1 MSQSSP
7 FHMLHRSWGRILA
20 WWLGELVG
28 FLPQRLTGTIG
39 PRHRLPIAR
48 PTGHGWVVEVGAKV
62 RSLADWAARNRWSPV
77 VLRLSPEAGLSRE
90 LALPAAAL
98 SSLPDL
104 LRREMDRLMPWR
116 GDEVWLSAQMLRR
129 TEGGR
134 KIEVELTVVPD
145 TAVEPARR
153 ALAGLDVP
161 IAAIELD
168 GPGGKRILLPPGE
181 DRAAAG
187 RRRLRRAALAVAAL
201 FALAAVGAGGW
212 IGWQSWQRGQEIAAL
227 QMRIAAARPAAE
239 EVGRLRQE
247 IPELSDSQRF
257 LDEKRRSVPV
267 ASIVLE
273 SVSRLLPDD
282 VWLTDLS
289 IADTALRAGGSA
301 TDASALIGVLEG
313 SGRFADT
320 RFLAPSTRDR
330 ETGRDR
336 FSVGARIEPR
346 LEP

>member
-1 MSQSSP
+1 M
-7 FHMLHRSWGRILA
+7 
-20 WWLGELVG
+20 
-28 FLPQRLTGTIG
+28 
-39 PRHRLPIAR
+39 AR
-48 PTGHGWVVEVGAKV
+48 PTDFGWVVEVGSRV
-62 RSLADWAARNRWSPV
+62 RSLADWAARNRRRPV
-77 VLRLSPEAGLSRE
+77 VLHLPPEAGLSRE
-90 LALPAAAL
+90 LTLPAAATL
-98 SSLPDL
+98 SLPDL
-104 LRREMDRLMPWR
+104 LRREMDRLMPWP
-116 GDEVWLSAQMLRR
+116 GDRVWLATQVLRR

-145 TAVEPARR
+145 AAVEPARR

-161 IAAIELD
+161 IAAVELD
-168 GPGGKRILLPPGE
+168 GPAGKRILLPPGE
-181 DRAAAG
+181 DRATAG

-201 FALAAVGAGGW
+201 FAVAAVGAGGW
-212 IGWQSWQRGQEIAAL
+212 IGWQSWQRGHEIAAL
-227 QMRIAAARPAAE
+227 QARIAAARPAAE
-239 EVGRLRQE
+239 EVRQLRQE
-247 IPELSDSQRF
+247 IAGLSDSQRF
-257 LDEKRRSVPV
+257 LDDKRRSVPA

-289 IADTALRAGGSA
+289 IADAALRAGGSA

>member
-1 MSQSSP
+1 MSQPPP
-7 FHMLHRSWGRILA
+7 FHLLHRSLGRVFA
-20 WWLGELVG
+20 WWFGELAG
-28 FLPQRLTGTIG
+28 FLPERLTGTIG
-39 PRHRLPIAR
+39 PRHRLPVAR
-48 PTGHGWVVEVGAKV
+48 PTDHGWVVEVGARV
-62 RSLADWAARNRWSPV
+62 RTLADWAARNRRRPV
-77 VLRLSPEAGLSRE
+77 VLPLPSETGLSRE
-90 LALPAAAL
+90 LTLPATAT
-98 SSLPDL
+98 SSLPQL
-104 LRREMDRLMPWR
+104 LRREMDRLMPWP
-116 GDEVWLSAQMLRR
+116 GDRVWLSAQVLRR
-129 TEGGR
+129 VEGGR

-145 TAVEPARR
+145 AAVEPARR
-153 ALAGLDVP
+153 VLAGFDVQ

-168 GPGGKRILLPPGE
+168 SPGGKRILLPPGE

-201 FALAAVGAGGW
+201 FIVAAVGAGGW
-212 IGWQSWQRGQEIAAL
+212 IGWQSWQRGGEIAAL
-227 QMRIAAARPAAE
+227 HARIATARPAVE

-247 IPELSDSQRF
+247 VADLSDSQRF
-257 LDEKRRSVPV
+257 LDDRRRSVAA

>member
-1 MSQSSP
+1 MLQPSP
-7 FHMLHRSWGRILA
+7 FHLLSRSWGRFVA
-20 WWLGELVG
+20 WWFGELAG
-28 FLPQRLTGTIG
+28 FLSERVTGTIG
-39 PRHRLPIAR
+39 PRHRLPVAR
-48 PTGHGWVVEVGAKV
+48 ATDFGWVMEVGARV
-62 RSLADWAARNRWSPV
+62 RGLADWAARNRRRPV
-77 VLRLSPEAGLSRE
+77 VLHLPPETGLSRE
-90 LALPAAAL
+90 LTLPATAT
-98 SSLPDL
+98 SSLPGL
-104 LRREMDRLMPWR
+104 LRREMDRLMPWP
-116 GDEVWLSAQMLRR
+116 GDRVWLAAQVLRR

-134 KIEVELTVVPD
+134 KIEVELIVVPD

-153 ALAGLDVP
+153 ALAGFDVQ

-168 GPGGKRILLPPGE
+168 SPGGKRILLPPGE

-187 RRRLRRAALAVAAL
+187 RRGLRRAALAVAAL
-201 FALAAVGAGGW
+201 FAVAVVGAGGW
-212 IGWQSWQRGQEIAAL
+212 IGWQTWQRGQEVAAL
-227 QMRIAAARPAAE
+227 RARIAAARTAAE
-239 EVGRLRQE
+239 EVRQLRQE
-247 IPELSDSQRF
+247 IAGLSDSQRF
-257 LDEKRRSVPV
+257 LDDKRRSVPA

-301 TDASALIGVLEG
+301 ADASALIGVLEG

>member
-1 MSQSSP
+1 MKFPHAPQSFGFP
-7 FHMLHRSWGRILA
+7 VRRALG
-20 WWLGELVG
+20 WWAAELST
-28 FLPQRLTGTIG
+28 FLPARLTGVIDH
-39 PRHRLPIAR
+39 RHRLPIAR
-48 PTGHGWVVEVGAKV
+48 LAGHGWVVEVGAKV
-62 RSLADWAARNRWSPV
+62 RNLADWAARNRRSPV
-77 VLRLSPEAGLSRE
+77 VLSLPPESSLSRE
-90 LALPAAAL
+90 LSLPTAAT
-98 SSLPDL
+98 SSLPQL
-104 LRREMDRLMPWR
+104 LRREMDRLMPWP
-116 GDEVWLSAQMLRR
+116 GDQVWLAAQVLRR
-129 TEGGR
+129 VEGGR

-161 IAAIELD
+161 VAAIELD
-168 GPGGKRILLPPGE
+168 TPGGKRILLPPGD
-181 DRAAAG
+181 DRVATG
-187 RRRLRRAALAVAAL
+187 RRRLRRTALAVAAL
-201 FALAAVGAGGW
+201 FAAAVVGAGGW
-212 IGWQSWQRGQEIAAL
+212 IGWQSWQRGQEIIAL
-227 QMRIAAARPAAE
+227 QARIAAARPAAE
-239 EVGRLRQE
+239 EVRQMRQE
-247 IPELSDSQRF
+247 IADLSDSQRF
-257 LDEKRRSVPV
+257 LDDRRRSVPA

-336 FSVGARIEPR
+336 FSVGARIEPK

>member
-1 MSQSSP
+1 MPWPGDQV
-7 FHMLHRSWGRILA
+7 WLA
-20 WWLGELVG
+20 A
-28 FLPQRLTGTIG
+28 Q
-39 PRHRLPIAR
+39 
-48 PTGHGWVVEVGAKV
+48 
-62 RSLADWAARNRWSPV
+62 
-77 VLRLSPEAGLSRE
+77 VLRR
-90 LALPAAAL
+90 
-98 SSLPDL
+98 
-104 LRREMDRLMPWR
+104 
-116 GDEVWLSAQMLRR
+116 V
-129 TEGGR
+129 EGGR

-161 IAAIELD
+161 VAAIELD
-168 GPGGKRILLPPGE
+168 TPGGKRILLPPGD
-181 DRAAAG
+181 DRVATG
-187 RRRLRRAALAVAAL
+187 RRRLRRTALAVAAL
-201 FALAAVGAGGW
+201 FAAAVVGAGGW
-212 IGWQSWQRGQEIAAL
+212 IGWQSWQRGQEIIAL
-227 QMRIAAARPAAE
+227 QARIAAARPAAE
-239 EVGRLRQE
+239 EVRQMRQE
-247 IPELSDSQRF
+247 IADLSDSQRF
-257 LDEKRRSVPV
+257 LDDRRRSVPA

-336 FSVGARIEPR
+336 FSVGARIEPK

>member
-1 MSQSSP
+1 MLQNSRFRLRRLSSSR
-7 FHMLHRSWGRILA
+7 FLA
-20 WWLGELVG
+20 WWFGELAG
-28 FLPQRLTGTIG
+28 FLPERLAGTIG

-48 PTGHGWVVEVGAKV
+48 PTGHGWVVEVGAGV
-62 RSLADWAARNRWSPV
+62 RSLADWAARNRRSPV
-77 VLRLSPEAGLSRE
+77 VLHLPPEAGLSRE
-90 LALPAAAL
+90 LTLPAAAN

-104 LRREMDRLMPWR
+104 LRREMDRLMPWP
-116 GDEVWLSAQMLRR
+116 GDRVWLAAQVLRR
-129 TEGGR
+129 VEGGR

-145 TAVEPARR
+145 TAVDPARR

-161 IAAIELD
+161 IVAIELAGPD
-168 GPGGKRILLPPGE
+168 GKHILLPPGE

-201 FALAAVGAGGW
+201 FAVAVVVAGGW
-212 IGWQSWQRGQEIAAL
+212 IGWQTWQRGQEIAAL
-227 QMRIAAARPAAE
+227 QARIVAARPAAE
-239 EVGRLRQE
+239 EVRQLRQE
-247 IPELSDSQRF
+247 IAGLSDSQRF
-257 LDEKRRSVPV
+257 LDDRRRSVPA